1 MIFRHLSSHLV
12 ACFGKYPVVTVTGP
26 RQSGKTT
33 LVRAL
38 FKDKPYSN
46 LEHPGTR
53 EFAQSDPEA
62 YLAQYPD
69 GAVIDE
75 IQRVPE
81 LTSYIQVIVDE
92 RRTNGLFVLTGSH
105 QYSLREAV
113 NQSLAGR
120 TAILRL
126 LPLSLAELKET
137 GPLPDYQELMWR
149 GLYPRVHAE
158 GIDPDQAYSDYF
170 ETYIERDLRQILL
183 IKDLSLFQR
192 FVRLCAGR
200 VGQLVNLNSLAAD
213 TGISQPTAREWFSV
227 LESSFIVYRLE
238 PWHSNLPK
246 RYIKSPKLYF
256 HDTGLAVWLSGV
268 THVDQLGN
276 HPLRGAFYENLVIT
290 EALKHFENN
299 GIHAPLMYFRDQT
312 GNEIDLLVPRG
323 APYQAVEIKS
333 GQTLS
338 PSWLDRLKW
347 FRKTFPAE
355 SVDPSLLVHPRCK
368 EQVRRDAIVTSHEDF
383 PSHLPQKPPQRS
395 DR

>member
-1 MIFRHLSSHLV
+1 MIARKLSGHVL
-12 ACFGKYPVVTVTGP
+12 ACYGKYPVVTVTGP

-75 IQRVPE
+75 IQRVPQ
-81 LTSYIQVIVDE
+81 LASYIQVLVDE
-92 RRTNGLFVLTGSH
+92 AGTNGRYVLTGSH
-105 QYSLREAV
+105 QFSLREAV

-137 GPLPDYQELMWR
+137 GPIPELDELLWR

-170 ETYIERDLRQILL
+170 ETYVERDLRQILQ

-213 TGISQPTAREWFSV
+213 TGITQPTAREWLLV
-227 LESSFIVYRLE
+227 LEGSFIIHRLA

-256 HDTGLAVWLSGV
+256 HDTGLAVWLSGI
-268 THVDQLGN
+268 TQADQLGN
-276 HPLRGAFYENLVIT
+276 HPLRGAFYENLVVS
-290 EALKHFENN
+290 EALKHFENT
-299 GIHAPLMYFRDQT
+299 GIHAPLMFFRDQT
-312 GNEIDLLVPRG
+312 GNEIDLLIPRG
-323 APYQAVEIKS
+323 ARQQAVEIKS

-338 PSWLDRLKW
+338 PAWLDRLKW
-347 FRKTFPAE
+347 FRKTFSGE
-355 SVDPSLLVHPRCK
+355 TSDPSLLVHPRSDQ
-368 EQVRRDAIVTSHEDF
+368 QVRSEVTIISHEDL
-383 PSHLPQKPPQRS
+383 SDCLPIKSNKP
-395 DR
+395 